1 MTTEQARKIIAKYPD
16 AVNFVKNSHLEELSP
31 LLEVHIE
38 VVEAKK
44 GDFHPLPG
52 NVYYPKKETT
62 DRFGNAAGIS
72 FARVEVSTRKEDD
85 SYVARAVPQE
95 VGPDGKMV
103 TWAPAEYE
111 FDPEIRAEELMLQDK
126 YNKYTTDKA
135 KRLLVL
141 SMKKVGRRR
150 ADTGARAAA
159 IISAIGMPTGF
170 RDLFAKNDPDTA
182 TRTFL
187 FSRVIVN
194 SKNEMVL
201 QRALDNMFESTPAL
215 YGEQVRQIEG
225 SSTEPRDVSPGSSPA
240 DDGWDEPEESPRER
254 MVVELEAWLNSD
266 VLPQKGV
273 AAVKAAVESPEDYTD
288 EALQSLLDRCQK
300 AADRA
305 GGAA

>member
-38 VVEAKK
+38 VVEVKK

-85 SYVARAVPQE
+85 AYVARAIPQE

-111 FDPEIRAEELMLQDK
+111 FDPEIRAEEFVLQDK

-201 QRALDNMFESTPAL
+201 QRALDNMFSSAGAL
-215 YGEQVRQIEG
+215 YGGSTGQIEAHVA
-225 SSTEPRDVSPGSSPA
+225 EPRDVSPDAEPE
-240 DDGWDEPEESPRER
+240 DDGWGEPESPRER

-266 VLPQKGV
+266 VLPPKGV
-273 AAVKAAVESPEDYTD
+273 EAVKAAVDNPESYTD
-288 EALQSLLDRCQK
+288 EALQSLIGRCQK
-300 AADRA
+300 ASDRA

>member
-1 MTTEQARKIIAKYPD
+1 MTVEQARKIIERHKN
-16 AVNFVKNSHLEELSP
+16 AVNFVKRSHLEELSP

-72 FARVEVSTRKEDD
+72 FARVEVSTRKEDGA
-85 SYVARAVPQE
+85 YVARAIPQE

-103 TWAPAEYE
+103 SWAPAEYE
-111 FDPEIRAEELMLQDK
+111 FDPEIRAEELILQDK
-126 YNKYTTDKA
+126 YNKYTNDKA

-141 SMKKVGRRR
+141 SLKKVGRRR

-170 RDLFAKNDPDTA
+170 LDLFSKNDPDTA

-201 QRALDNMFESTPAL
+201 QRALDNMFSSAGAL
-215 YGEQVRQIEG
+215 YGGSTGQIEG
-225 SSTEPRDVSPGSSPA
+225 PASEPRDVSPEA
-240 DDGWDEPEESPRER
+240 DPEDDWAEPEESARER
-254 MVVELEAWLNSD
+254 MVVELEAWLNSN
-266 VLPQKGV
+266 VLPQKGID
-273 AAVKAAVESPEDYTD
+273 AVKAAVDNPDSYTD
-288 EALQSLLDRCQK
+288 DALQGLLDRCQK